1 MAEKKKVSDKQE
13 NVCLVSKKCG
23 GCNQGNS
30 YEKQLERK
38 QKEVRKLMQGFCK
51 VHPILGMEKPYH
63 YRNKVHAVF
72 DRLKNGTVVS
82 GIYKEGTHTVI
93 NVDSCLIEDKI
104 ADTIIVDIRG
114 MLKSFKIKT
123 YDEDTGYGLL
133 RHVLVRRGF
142 TTGEVMVVLVLSSP
156 ILPSKNNFVKALRKL
171 HPEISTIVLN
181 VNDKKTS
188 MVLGERNI
196 TLYGKG

>member
-1 MAEKKKVSDKQE
+1 M
-13 NVCLVSKKCG
+13 
-23 GCNQGNS
+23 
-30 YEKQLERK
+30 
-38 QKEVRKLMQGFCK
+38 
-51 VHPILGMEKPYH
+51 
-63 YRNKVHAVF
+63 
-72 DRLKNGTVVS
+72 
-82 GIYKEGTHTVI
+82 
-93 NVDSCLIEDKI
+93 IEDKI
-104 ADTIIVDIRG
+104 ADAIIVDIRG

-171 HPEISTIVLN
+171 HPEISTVVLN
-181 VNDKKTS
+181 VNDKKTN

-196 TLYGKG
+196 TLFGKGYIEDVLCGLTFRISPSSFYQVNPVQTEKLYQTAISYAGLNGKESSAVWVSRWCSPVREQMRYSEDISISTKHRMPSALSTVAPL